1 MAESFQ
7 LYLNQIGKYPL
18 LTADQEIELS
28 RKIARLIELR
38 DADGERTTKE
48 KREMRVGQRA
58 KDKLIN
64 CNLRLVVS
72 VSKKYLGKI
81 DCSTLE
87 LCDLIQEGCIGLERA
102 AEKYDGTRGY
112 KFSTYAYWWIRQAIN
127 RAIDTQLRA
136 IRIPTNQL
144 EKINKLHRFKIEFMQ
159 VNGRAPT
166 LDEMVEYTGKP
177 ASEIMMW
184 HERLQSNSSLDQAC
198 HEDGSPLVAVI
209 ADAASNNDALDDCIK
224 DEQMDKI
231 LQGLDKL
238 DDREYDVI
246 SRYYFSTSTSRNNE
260 TFSAIAQDLGI
271 SRERTRQIKERALM
285 KLRLHSHK

>member
-7 LYLNQIGKYPL
+7 LYLNQIGRYPL
-18 LTADQEIELS
+18 LTAEQEIELS
-28 RKIARLIELR
+28 RKIARFIELR
-38 DADGERTTKE
+38 DADGERTARE
-48 KREMRVGQRA
+48 KREMRIGQRA

-72 VSKKYLGKI
+72 VSKKFFGKI
-81 DCSTLE
+81 SRSNLE

-127 RAIDTQLRA
+127 RAIDTQLRI

-144 EKINKLHRFKIEFMQ
+144 EKINKLHHFKIEFMQ
-159 VNGRAPT
+159 INGRAPT

-177 ASEIMMW
+177 ASEVMMW
-184 HERLQSNSSLDQAC
+184 HERLQACSSLDQSC
-198 HEDGSPLVAVI
+198 NEDGSPLIGVVADT
-209 ADAASNNDALDDCIK
+209 ALNDDALDDCIR
-224 DEQMDKI
+224 DEQMEKI
-231 LQGLDKL
+231 VEGLDKL
-238 DDREYDVI
+238 TDREYDVI
-246 SRYYFSTSTSRNNE
+246 SRYYFSTCTSRNYE
-260 TFSAIAQDLGI
+260 TFQAIAKELGI

-285 KLRLHSHK
+285 KLRLHSHQ

>member
-7 LYLNQIGKYPL
+7 LYLNAIGRYPL

-38 DADGERTTKE
+38 DADREYTAKE

-81 DCSTLE
+81 SRSNIE

-127 RAIDTQLRA
+127 RAIDTQSRA

-144 EKINKLHRFKIEFMQ
+144 EKINKLHQFKVQYMQ
-159 VNGRAPT
+159 ENGRAPT

-184 HERLQSNSSLDQAC
+184 HERLQSSSSLDQAC

-209 ADAASNNDALDDCIK
+209 PDAASNNDALDDCIK
-224 DEQMDKI
+224 DEQMQKI
-231 LQGLDKL
+231 VDGLDKL
-238 DDREYDVI
+238 TDREYDVI
-246 SRYYFSTSTSRNNE
+246 SRYYFSTSTSRNHE
-260 TFSAIAQDLGI
+260 TFQGIATELGI

>member
-18 LTADQEIELS
+18 LTAEQEIELS
-28 RKIARLIELR
+28 RKIARFIELR

-48 KREMRVGQRA
+48 KREMRIGQRA

-64 CNLRLVVS
+64 HNLRLVVS

-81 DCSTLE
+81 NRSNLE

-127 RAIDTQLRA
+127 RAIDTQLRM

-166 LDEMVEYTGKP
+166 LDEMSEFTGKP
-177 ASEIMMW
+177 VAEIMMW
-184 HERLQSNSSLDQAC
+184 HERLQSSSSLDQSC
-198 HEDGSPLVAVI
+198 HDDGSPLVAVI
-209 ADAASNNDALDDCIK
+209 ADSASNNDALDDCIK

-238 DDREYDVI
+238 TDREYDVI

>member
-7 LYLNQIGKYPL
+7 LYLNAIGRYPL

-28 RKIARLIELR
+28 RKISRLIELR
-38 DADGERTTKE
+38 DADREYTAKE

-81 DCSTLE
+81 SRSNIE

-127 RAIDTQLRA
+127 RAIDTQSRA

-144 EKINKLHRFKIEFMQ
+144 EKINKLHQFKVQYMQ
-159 VNGRAPT
+159 ENGRAPT

-184 HERLQSNSSLDQAC
+184 HERLQSSSSLDQAC

-209 ADAASNNDALDDCIK
+209 PDASSNNDALDDCIK
-224 DEQMDKI
+224 DEQMQKI
-231 LQGLDKL
+231 VDGLDKL
-238 DDREYDVI
+238 TDREYDVI
-246 SRYYFSTSTSRNNE
+246 SRYYFSTSTSRNHE
-260 TFSAIAQDLGI
+260 TFQGIATELGI

>member
-7 LYLNQIGKYPL
+7 LYLNQIGRYPL
-18 LTADQEIELS
+18 LTAEQEIELS

-38 DADGERTTKE
+38 NADGERTAKE

-72 VSKKYLGKI
+72 ISKKYLGKI
-81 DCSTLE
+81 SRSNIE

-127 RAIDTQLRA
+127 RAIDTQSRV

-144 EKINKLHRFKIEFMQ
+144 EKINKLHQFKVQYMQ
-159 VNGRAPT
+159 ENGRAPT
-166 LDEMVEYTGKP
+166 LNEMVEYTGKP

-184 HERLQSNSSLDQAC
+184 HERLQTSSSLDQAC

-209 ADAASNNDALDDCIK
+209 PDAASNNDALEDCIK
-224 DEQMDKI
+224 DEQMAKI
-231 LQGLDKL
+231 VDGLDKL
-238 DDREYDVI
+238 TDREYDVI
-246 SRYYFSTSTSRNNE
+246 SRYYFSTSTSRNHE
-260 TFSAIAQDLGI
+260 TFQGIATELGI

-285 KLRLHSHK
+285 KLRVHSHK

>member
-7 LYLNQIGKYPL
+7 LYLNQIGRYPL
-18 LTADQEIELS
+18 LTAEQEIELS

-38 DADGERTTKE
+38 DADGERTAKE

-81 DCSTLE
+81 SRSNIE

-127 RAIDTQLRA
+127 RAIDTQSRA

-144 EKINKLHRFKIEFMQ
+144 EKINKLHQFKVQYMQ
-159 VNGRAPT
+159 ENGRAPT

-184 HERLQSNSSLDQAC
+184 HERLQSSSSLDQAC

-209 ADAASNNDALDDCIK
+209 PDASSNNDALDDCIK
-224 DEQMDKI
+224 DEQMQKI
-231 LQGLDKL
+231 VDGLDKL
-238 DDREYDVI
+238 TDREYDVI
-246 SRYYFSTSTSRNNE
+246 SRYYFSTSTSRNHE
-260 TFSAIAQDLGI
+260 TFQGIATELGI

-285 KLRLHSHK
+285 KLRVHSHK

>member
-1 MAESFQ
+1 MSESFQ
-7 LYLNQIGKYPL
+7 LYLNAIGRYPL

-38 DADGERTTKE
+38 DADHEFTAKE
-48 KREMRVGQRA
+48 KRDMRMGQRA

-72 VSKKYLGKI
+72 VSKKYLGRI
-81 DCSTLE
+81 NGSNIE

-127 RAIDTQLRA
+127 RAIDTQSRA

-144 EKINKLHRFKIEFMQ
+144 EKINKLHQFKVQYMQ
-159 VNGRAPT
+159 TNGRPPT
-166 LDEMVEYTGKP
+166 LDEMIEYSGKS
-177 ASEIMMW
+177 AAEIMMW
-184 HERLQSNSSLDQAC
+184 HERLQSSSSLDQAC
-198 HEDGSPLVAVI
+198 HEDGSPLIAVI
-209 ADAASNNDALDDCIK
+209 PDAASNNDALDDCIK
-224 DEQMDKI
+224 DEQMAKI
-231 LQGLDKL
+231 VDGLDKL
-238 DDREYDVI
+238 TDREYDVI
-246 SRYYFSTSTSRNNE
+246 SRYYFSTSTSRNHE
-260 TFSAIAQDLGI
+260 TFQGIATELGI